1 MPSKGGNRRAQSAG
15 AASAAVAQAAGG
27 PVGGGGQ
34 PSTAEANPFTALPED
49 DRPVETPQWAG
60 IYAQVAGGGQAG
72 TGDQA
77 PTAEA
82 SSFMAVPEDDPPVE
96 TPRWAEMYERAAA
109 RYEERRES
117 IDREQRE
124 AQRLWEEFL
133 RAQGQ
138 AVPESDRSLVANDEL
153 HERLMELAASAAGHQ
168 YERENVIGD
177 RNQTF
182 GIEIEFD
189 GANPTAVARAMYD
202 AGLASSP
209 RQESYHSRHRQPG
222 MWTVE
227 TDATVSGEVVS
238 PVLRDTAETWD
249 QLERVCSILRDHGAR
264 VTTSTGGH
272 VHVGVDSSGL
282 DHDVNR
288 FRRVASTCAWAED
301 LLYRL
306 AAGTGPDGRRHR
318 GVSNRYQ
325 WCGPMRSGDFENAQ
339 DLGDL
344 AYRVGASHGVGLNY
358 QNITGGRRTVEYRYF
373 DSSLDPARLQANIKL
388 ACWITRRAGELPDSA
403 IPRDRVRLGSNRD
416 ATDQRQGERLLR
428 RFADLIFVR
437 PQDRLRL
444 YWLFQRSAW
453 QPAGRAA

>member
-1 MPSKGGNRRAQSAG
+1 M
-15 AASAAVAQAAGG
+15 
-27 PVGGGGQ
+27 
-34 PSTAEANPFTALPED
+34 AEANPF
-49 DRPVETPQWAG
+49 
-60 IYAQVAGGGQAG
+60 
-72 TGDQA
+72 
-77 PTAEA
+77 
-82 SSFMAVPEDDPPVE
+82 MAAPEDDPPAQTPRWAETYARVAGGGHAVAGGEPPVVE
-96 TPRWAEMYERAAA
+96 ANPFLTAHEDDPPVDTPRWAEMYERAAA

-133 RAQGQ
+133 RAQDQ
-138 AVPESDRSLVANDEL
+138 AVPDGDRSLVANDEL
-153 HERLMELAASAAGHQ
+153 HERLMELAASAAGRQ

-177 RNQTF
+177 TNQTF
-182 GIEIEFD
+182 GIEVEFD
-189 GANPTAVARAMYD
+189 GANPTEVARAMYD

-238 PVLRDTAETWD
+238 PVLRDTPQTWD
-249 QLERVCSILRDHGAR
+249 QLERVCSILHDHGAR
-264 VTTSTGGH
+264 ITASTGGH

-373 DSSLDPARLQANIKL
+373 DSSLDPTRLQANIKL

-403 IPRDRVRLGSNRD
+403 IPTDRVRLGSNQN

-453 QPAGRAA
+453 QPAGRVA